1 MERTLSKHR
10 QIEKPGAFWPHQ
22 SYQLP
27 PFLTRYVSLLS
38 CPRSKSQTESLTCWT
53 LHTLSETQV
62 QGDRVGLSLRHLREA
77 GEDILELDIRQIY
90 FHLHRPLPPPF
101 FLSNKLLHIHYLLS
115 YAYFLFAVNFLAVI
129 FPYNIRSVLHTYMYT
144 YIWYIYMLPL
154 PYCNPPAHATCAHT
168 HTHAQPMSVCVCVWG
183 GTVIGRRWQP
193 NHHCKVL
200 LIYQS
205 ERSTHWHRKYET
217 QIYRKTR
224 KEEESYGSACS
235 ALREQK
241 KPPNKHTQKNQKDV
255 VTT

>member
-38 CPRSKSQTESLTCWT
+38 CPLSKSQTESLTCWT

-90 FHLHRPLPPPF
+90 FHLHRPLPPLF
-101 FLSNKLLHIHYLLS
+101 FYQINYCIFTTFSHMHIFYLLLIS
-115 YAYFLFAVNFLAVI
+115 LQWYFLTTYVVSYIHTCIHI
-129 FPYNIRSVLHTYMYT
+129 FDIYICCPSHTVT
-144 YIWYIYMLPL
+144 
-154 PYCNPPAHATCAHT
+154 PPPTPHARTHT
-168 HTHAQPMSVCVCVWG
+168 HTHSQWVCVCVWG

>member
-1 MERTLSKHR
+1 MHIFYLLLISL
-10 QIEKPGAFWPHQ
+10 QW
-22 SYQLP
+22 Y
-27 PFLTRYVSLLS
+27 FLTTYVVSYIH
-38 CPRSKSQTESLTCWT
+38 TCI
-53 LHTLSETQV
+53 HIF
-62 QGDRVGLSLRHLREA
+62 
-77 GEDILELDIRQIY
+77 DI
-90 FHLHRPLPPPF
+90 
-101 FLSNKLLHIHYLLS
+101 
-115 YAYFLFAVNFLAVI
+115 
-129 FPYNIRSVLHTYMYT
+129 
-144 YIWYIYMLPL
+144 YIYMLPL
-154 PYCNPPAHATCAHT
+154 PYCNPPRPRHMRAHT

-241 KPPNKHTQKNQKDV
+241 KPPNMHTQKNQKDV

>member
-10 QIEKPGAFWPHQ
+10 QIEKSGAFWPHQ

-38 CPRSKSQTESLTCWT
+38 CPLSKSQTESLTCWT

-90 FHLHRPLPPPF
+90 FHLHRPLPPL

-129 FPYNIRSVLHTYMYT
+129 FPYNIRSVLHTCMYT
-144 YIWYIYMLPL
+144 YIWYIYMLAL

-168 HTHAQPMSVCVCVWG
+168 HTHAQPMSVCVCGVGLW
-183 GTVIGRRWQP
+183 
-193 NHHCKVL
+193 
-200 LIYQS
+200 
-205 ERSTHWHRKYET
+205 
-217 QIYRKTR
+217 
-224 KEEESYGSACS
+224 
-235 ALREQK
+235 
-241 KPPNKHTQKNQKDV
+241 
-255 VTT
+255 